1 MFMARDAAGNLIPD
15 IDAPSEET
23 IHALVHAFYAKVRK
37 DEELGP
43 VFDRAIA
50 DWTPH
55 LEKMC
60 DFWSSVMRTSGR
72 YHGNPMAAHL
82 RLKTVVPEHFARW
95 LALFRETAREV
106 CAPDEAALF
115 ILRAET
121 IARSLELGMFY
132 RAVSPRGPAQ
142 PNSLTPQGESQT

>member
-1 MFMARDAAGNLIPD
+1 MANETARDPD
-15 IDAPSEET
+15 PSAPSEET
-23 IHALVHAFYAKVRK
+23 IRALVHAFYAKVRK
-37 DEELGP
+37 DKELGP
-43 VFDRAIA
+43 VFERAIS

-82 RLKTVVPEHFARW
+82 RQKAVVPAHFLRW
-95 LALFRETAREV
+95 LALFRESAREV
-106 CAPDEAALF
+106 CSADEADRF

-132 RAVSPRGPAQ
+132 RPERGKPKGSDATR
-142 PNSLTPQGESQT
+142 SVTT